1 MKKMGYFL
9 IIIGAA
15 LLVAGIIV
23 LTKGGNEQVTSDYGE
38 TDEIIASEFSEDVE
52 ATPEEKGKAFEDFIV
67 RLFDENTALKRRTS
81 DRFVDG
87 RLDEGSMEPDLLAE
101 LRLGSGSYPFAVECK
116 WRSSAKDGEIQWS
129 YEAQRE
135 RYEKYAKEHGLDVFV
150 AIGVGGEPSSPKK
163 LFVVPLYALKD
174 VRCHIAD
181 LAPYAHDTKK
191 SLYYDIK
198 FHKLR

>member
-1 MKKMGYFL
+1 MGYFL

-23 LTKGGNEQVTSDYGE
+23 LTKGGNEQVTSDDGE
-38 TDEIIASEFSEDVE
+38 TEVTIASEFPEDVE

-101 LRLGSGSYPFAVECK
+101 LRLGSGTYPFAVECK
-116 WRSSAKDGEIQWS
+116 WRSSVKDGEIQWS

-135 RYEKYAKEHGLDVFV
+135 RYEKYAKENDLDVFV

-174 VRCHIAD
+174 VRCHIDD

>member
-1 MKKMGYFL
+1 MGYFL

-23 LTKGGNEQVTSDYGE
+23 LTKGGNGQVTSDYGE
-38 TDEIIASEFSEDVE
+38 TEEIIASEFSEDVE

-67 RLFDENTALKRRTS
+67 RLFDKNTVLKRRTS

-101 LRLGSGSYPFAVECK
+101 LRLGSGTYPFAVECK
-116 WRSSAKDGEIQWS
+116 WRSSVKDNLITWS

-135 RYEKYAKEHGLDVFV
+135 RYEKYAKENDLDVFV
-150 AIGVGGEPSSPKK
+150 AIGVGGEPANPDK
-163 LFVVPLYALKD
+163 LYIVPLSSLKD
-174 VRCHIAD
+174 VKCRIDEIAC
-181 LAPYAHDTKK
+181 YNHDTKK
-191 SLYYDIK
+191 PLYYDIK
-198 FHKLR
+198 SRKLL

>member
-1 MKKMGYFL
+1 MGYFL

-23 LTKGGNEQVTSDYGE
+23 LTKGGNGQVTSDYGE
-38 TDEIIASEFSEDVE
+38 TDEIIASEFSKDVE

-67 RLFDENTALKRRTS
+67 RLFDKNTVLKRRTS

-135 RYEKYAKEHGLDVFV
+135 RYEKYAKENDLDVFV
-150 AIGVGGEPSSPKK
+150 AIGVGGEPANPDK
-163 LFVVPLYALKD
+163 LYIVPLSSLKD
-174 VRCHIAD
+174 VKCRIDEIAC
-181 LAPYAHDTKK
+181 YNHDTKK
-191 SLYYDIK
+191 PLYYDIK
-198 FHKLR
+198 SRKLL